1 MGLYILFYLFS
12 LYGENFGDVFLL
24 RIVVPTI
31 ENGDQLSIR
40 VCFSFFHTQSGTTNN
55 HWKGSS
61 EVPN

>member
-1 MGLYILFYLFS
+1 MVKILVMF
-12 LYGENFGDVFLL
+12 FLL

-31 ENGDQLSIR
+31 ENGDELSIR
-40 VCFSFFHTQSGTTNN
+40 VCFSFFHTQSATTNN